1 MQGEKPLEILAAIV
15 ERRSIRKFQDKEI
28 PKELLEKVLEATSK
42 APSGKNIQP
51 WRFVVLEGEKKKELT
66 NLLSKTLMYLKEN
79 GINTGT
85 ARNTFKIMEQA
96 PTLVFVF
103 NTNSTD
109 KNTSDNF
116 GNYRWKVDV
125 QSIGGAIQTMLL
137 AAQDMRLGTLW
148 ICDVFYCDTQICN
161 FLNRNDELLAAVA
174 LGYPNEKPLAR
185 PRKNLNEVA
194 EWIS

>member
-1 MQGEKPLEILAAIV
+1 MEVLDAII

-28 PKELLEKVLEATSK
+28 PKELLENILEVTIK

-66 NLLSKTLMYLKEN
+66 NLLSKTLIYLKEN

-103 NTNSTD
+103 NSNITD
-109 KNTSDNF
+109 KNTNDNF
-116 GNYRWKVDV
+116 ANYRWKVDV

-137 AAQDMRLGTLW
+137 AAQDMGLGTLW
-148 ICDVFYCDTQICN
+148 ICDIFYCDSQICN

-185 PRKNLNEVA
+185 SRKNLNEVA
-194 EWIS
+194 DWIS